1 MNVRQKH
8 VAQLQLAVEDAH
20 AEQFKAELMQ
30 TNVGVNSL
38 LKRNK
43 LFCAQ
48 EINISLC
55 CAVSVVRNCCFT
67 QESCVDH
74 IVEELTLC
82 KVEYEKL
89 VLAVDNTRH
98 QLYMSGMDI
107 TSEKGKLQFT

>member
-43 LFCAQ
+43 LF
-48 EINISLC
+48 LC
-55 CAVSVVRNCCFT
+55 LG
-67 QESCVDH
+67 D
-74 IVEELTLC
+74 
-82 KVEYEKL
+82 
-89 VLAVDNTRH
+89 
-98 QLYMSGMDI
+98 
-107 TSEKGKLQFT
+107 